1 MAGHSHWAGIKHKKE
16 AEDKKRSKIFS
27 KILAAI
33 TAAAKSD
40 PNPEFN
46 PRLRSLIEKAKD
58 AKVPQENIEKA
69 IKRAKESGNAYEELI
84 LEAYGPGSA
93 AILMEAATDNK
104 NRTISEIK
112 SILNELGAK
121 WAESGSVRW
130 AFEEKDNKWEAKFKI
145 DLSEE
150 DKNKLEKLLSEL
162 KEQDDILEIYTNAN
176 L

>member
-27 KILAAI
+27 KMLAAI

>member
-58 AKVPQENIEKA
+58 AKVSQENIEKA

>member
-93 AILMEAATDNK
+93 AILIEAATDNK

>member
-27 KILAAI
+27 KMLAAI

-145 DLSEE
+145 DLNEE